1 MCLAAQDS
9 EAGTETED
17 DSEAEADLP
26 QGPPVNWR
34 ARADEFIRRVTLRLV
49 LLMSWHNRL
58 PNEATRLVAGYLLG

>member
-34 ARADEFIRRVTLRLV
+34 ARADEFPQGHIAAGAPDEL
-49 LLMSWHNRL
+49 
-58 PNEATRLVAGYLLG
+58 AQQVAQ